1 MPGKLYKVARF
12 MIPSANPAIPFASS
26 LAMVSYNS
34 EKVLWETA
42 IVMPIGA
49 DGKNVFLFQF
59 TTFISAPNLE
69 QATAGFCNED
79 NLTGIREY
87 GAAWASGDME
97 RLQAVLAPD
106 FTLTVEG
113 EDCPVAR
120 DDLPTFYANS
130 REQATF

>member
-1 MPGKLYKVARF
+1 
-12 MIPSANPAIPFASS
+12 
-26 LAMVSYNS
+26 MVR
-34 EKVLWETA
+34 
-42 IVMPIGA
+42 MFF
-49 DGKNVFLFQF
+49 FLQF
-59 TTFISAPNLE
+59 STFISAPNLE

-130 REQATF
+130 REQATFSFTFNLNFDFLF

>member
-1 MPGKLYKVARF
+1 
-12 MIPSANPAIPFASS
+12 
-26 LAMVSYNS
+26 MVR
-34 EKVLWETA
+34 TFF
-42 IVMPIGA
+42 
-49 DGKNVFLFQF
+49 FLQF

-69 QATAGFCNED
+69 QATAGFCNEE

-113 EDCPVAR
+113 EDAAVAR
-120 DDLPTFYANS
+120 DDLPAFYANS
-130 REQATF
+130 REQATLSFTFNLNFDFFSLVGTAGWSRLFIR